1 MILRRIGDFCPLTE
15 SYPRRIGDLCP
26 PERGYPQPWRVIHAE
41 SPTFDHSLRVIH
53 AESPT
58 FASPKSYPRRIGD
71 LRCAESTTFFP
82 PKRVIHAESTTFLG
96 VIHAEST
103 THTYIRVYTKKAS
116 YIRATVT
123 DSAQGKKARAVE
135 RERFTGPH
143 PPMNSR
149 ANATQ
154 AETFSKLNSQCPS
167 LT

>member
-26 PERGYPQPWRVIHAE
+26 PERGYPQPW
-41 SPTFDHSLRVIH
+41 RVIH